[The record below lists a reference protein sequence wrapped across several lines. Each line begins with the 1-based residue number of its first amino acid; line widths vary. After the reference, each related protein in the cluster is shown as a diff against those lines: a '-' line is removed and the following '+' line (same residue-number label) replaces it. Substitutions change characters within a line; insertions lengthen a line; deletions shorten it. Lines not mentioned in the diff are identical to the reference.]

1 MRNWGTTGVARRR
14 ALLLGA
20 AALVLLARPGAS
32 SEGSSAEGRPEARP
46 FSVTATLVDPK
57 GSPVAGERLYVVL
70 WVAGRAT
77 WQIVMENDRLVPAA
91 PSGVSDNTGRVE
103 VKVPREFVERNLPL
117 TTSYAVGLIRD
128 GKFLPAGQ
136 EGVGFVFELALANE
150 AGGRIEL
157 ETTVVKLN
165 T

>member
-1 MRNWGTTGVARRR
+1 MRKWGTKGGARSR
-14 ALLLGA
+14 AVLLGA
-20 AALVLLARPGAS
+20 AALVILARPGAS
-32 SEGSSAEGRPEARP
+32 SEGPPAEGRPEARP
-46 FSVTATLVDPK
+46 FSVTATLVDPE

-77 WQIVMENDRLVPAA
+77 WQIVMENDRLVPDA
-91 PSGVSDNTGRVE
+91 PSGVSDDSGRVE

-136 EGVGFVFELALANE
+136 EGVASVFDLALANE
-150 AGGRIEL
+150 VGGKIEL
-157 ETTVVKLN
+157 KTIVVKA
-165 T
+165 